1 MIEIE
6 VAPSA
11 GFCSGVQRA
20 VELAERAAGA
30 HGRVVSLGPLIHNPD
45 EVERLRGIGV
55 EPVEGAVPPGQVV
68 IVRSHGVPVEQ
79 LAALVSRGPVENATC
94 PHVRACQRRAEQMAA
109 RGYVVVIVGD
119 PDHPETDSIV
129 SHALRGGADR
139 AAVLVADGPGRL
151 AGLDAGA
158 VGRKVAV
165 LAQTTQ
171 SQAAFAAVVGACLER
186 FGEVRVFNTI
196 CDATARRQGEA
207 REMARRAHLVVVVGG
222 RHSANT
228 RRLVEICSREQPNT
242 RWIEGAGELRGEW
255 LEACRRVAVT
265 AGASTP
271 RRTVDQVAARLE
283 ELGRSVDHGASERR
297 AGS

>member
-6 VAPSA
+6 VASSA
-11 GFCSGVQRA
+11 GFCSGVERA
-20 VELAERAAGA
+20 VDLAERAARA
-30 HGRVVSLGPLIHNPD
+30 HGRVVSLGPLIHNRD
-45 EVERLRGIGV
+45 EVERLRGLGV

-68 IVRSHGVPVEQ
+68 IVRSHGLPVVQ
-79 LAALVSRGPVENATC
+79 LAELVSRGPVENATC
-94 PHVRACQRRAEQMAA
+94 PHVRACQRRAERMAA
-109 RGYVVVIVGD
+109 QGYVVVVVGD

-129 SHALRGGADR
+129 SHALRGGADG
-139 AAVLVADGPGRL
+139 AAVLVADGPARL
-151 AGLDAGA
+151 AALDGSA
-158 VGRKVAV
+158 VRKVAV

-171 SQAAFAAVVGACLER
+171 SPAALAAVVDACLER
-186 FGEVRVFNTI
+186 FGEVRAFNTI
-196 CDATARRQGEA
+196 CDATARRQREA
-207 REMARRAHLVVVVGG
+207 REMARRADLLLVVGG

-255 LEACRRVAVT
+255 LEGCRRVAVA

-283 ELGRSVDHGASERR
+283 ELGRSVDHEASERR
-297 AGS
+297 AGP